1 MKINICQNSVFWN
14 IISNGQ
20 NKIHCKLNPKTQ
32 LTFGTTE
39 ALIIMCKEECLSV
52 PLE

>member
-1 MKINICQNSVFWN
+1 MNIQLLQLSFF
-14 IISNGQ
+14 ITIGE
-20 NKIHCKLNPKTQ
+20 LNLKTQ

-39 ALIIMCKEECLSV
+39 ALTIMCTEECLSV